1 MSKKPMQIDIVIIKK
16 LRERKIHKKIGHIFR
31 GHNLIEYKSPDDWLS
46 ANDFYKVW
54 GYACFYISDT
64 NGVLTIDPKDVTITF
79 VCTHYPRKF
88 LEHIKE
94 TLQIEA
100 KEYAPGI
107 LHLTG
112 GMLPMQLVLI
122 DQLSP
127 EESYWLQNL
136 RNDLKS
142 GGEIRQLIERYD
154 AYKNID
160 LYQSVMNVILKSNK
174 KEAEVE
180 RKMCDEL
187 KKLFAEDFAESE
199 ERGLQRGLKRGEKI
213 GRAQG
218 EKIGREQGELAGI
231 QLAKDVF
238 RLAAQGKTVDEIAGL
253 CHISTNKVQEILH

>member
-1 MSKKPMQIDIVIIKK
+1 MFP
-16 LRERKIHKKIGHIFR
+16 
-31 GHNLIEYKSPDDWLS
+31 
-46 ANDFYKVW
+46 
-54 GYACFYISDT
+54 T
-64 NGVLTIDPKDVTITF
+64 
-79 VCTHYPRKF
+79 
-88 LEHIKE
+88 
-94 TLQIEA
+94 
-100 KEYAPGI
+100 
-107 LHLTG
+107 
-112 GMLPMQLVLI
+112 QLVLI

-127 EESYWLQNL
+127 EESYWLQKL

-160 LYQSVMNVILKSNK
+160 LYQSVMNVILKANQ

-238 RLAAQGKTVDEIAGL
+238 HLAAQGKTAEEIAGL
-253 CHISTNKVQEILH
+253 CNISADKVQEILQ

>member
-1 MSKKPMQIDIVIIKK
+1 
-16 LRERKIHKKIGHIFR
+16 
-31 GHNLIEYKSPDDWLS
+31 
-46 ANDFYKVW
+46 
-54 GYACFYISDT
+54 
-64 NGVLTIDPKDVTITF
+64 
-79 VCTHYPRKF
+79 
-88 LEHIKE
+88 
-94 TLQIEA
+94 
-100 KEYAPGI
+100 
-107 LHLTG
+107 
-112 GMLPMQLVLI
+112 MQLVLI

-127 EESYWLQNL
+127 EESYWLQKL

-160 LYQSVMNVILKSNK
+160 LYQSVMNVILKANQ

-199 ERGLQRGLKRGEKI
+199 QRGLQRGERI

-253 CHISTNKVQEILH
+253 CNISTDKVQEILH